1 MIATR
6 SARALLVAASFL
18 AAAACN
24 TDAWSQALRTR
35 HIRLV
40 VPFAAGGPT
49 DLMGRALANALSVEL
64 GAAVVVENVAGAGG
78 RIGLANVA
86 KSEPDGYTLA
96 LAAGSQLAVAPAL
109 YGAKLSY
116 DPAKMTPI
124 TLLAE
129 SPKALVVS
137 AAVPADSFEGLIALA
152 KAQPGALN
160 YASLGVGSLAHLQAE
175 QFKISAQV
183 DIVPVAF
190 TGSAPALL
198 AMLRNEVQMM
208 FDVVA
213 TTKSHV
219 QAGSMKV
226 LAVAWRRRLPEM
238 PSVPTFAELGFPELG
253 MTAWYGIVAPLNMP
267 AELVP
272 RINGAVRKVIASPE
286 VRDAL
291 EKADFETV
299 GSSPE
304 QLTARI
310 EHETAIWTDV
320 IRASGIKID

>member
-1 MIATR
+1 MTATR

-18 AAAACN
+18 AAAACT
-24 TDAWSQALRTR
+24 TDAWSQTLRTR
-35 HIRLV
+35 HVRLV

-64 GAAVVVENVAGAGG
+64 GTSVVVENVAGAGG
-78 RIGLANVA
+78 RIGMANVA

-109 YGAKLSY
+109 YGARLSY
-116 DPAKMTPI
+116 DPVKMTPI

-137 AAVPADSFEGLIALA
+137 AAVPADSFKGLIALA
-152 KAQPGALN
+152 KTQPGALN

-238 PSVPTFAELGFPELG
+238 PSVPTFAELGFPELD
-253 MTAWYGIVAPLNMP
+253 MTAWYGIVAPPNMP
-267 AELVP
+267 AELVL
-272 RINGAVRKVIASPE
+272 RINGAVRKVIVSAE

-310 EHETAIWTDV
+310 EHETAIWTEV
-320 IRASGIKID
+320 IRAGGIKID